1 MKKIYR
7 YPIVILLVIGAV
19 TAFFALQLPHL
30 ELDNNNFRFISSND
44 PARKVS
50 EYIDDTFGSSL
61 FILVGLRRADGDVFN
76 ASFLKRI
83 REYVDRVEAIDIID
97 PVSSIVNA
105 QYITGDGEAIIVEKL
120 LPDDFAGTAEEITRL
135 KERLL
140 SWDMYKRALVSD
152 DFSSTQILVP
162 MNIPVDDAGKP
173 EVVDS
178 FIQVRDIAR
187 EMFADQAEV
196 YVTGIPVISATV
208 NESIR
213 ADLLLLV
220 PLVTL
225 VVLLILFFSFR
236 RLSAV
241 ILPLLT
247 VVIAVVWSMGAMSLF
262 GIKLSV
268 ISTVLPV
275 ILIAVGSAY
284 GIHVITHY
292 IEDMG
297 RARGQGRAPDREAH
311 RDLVITLV
319 KRLFK
324 PLFLASLTTFV
335 GFLSFCFTT
344 VLPIRE
350 FGIFASFGVLA
361 SFAVAVT
368 FMPALLII
376 RGPGCETKTPGA
388 DRISGAVAGFFSAIA
403 MHKGAVLCTAVLIL
417 AVSITGFSRI
427 IIDNIFVEYFKSDTD
442 IYKSDRFIREY
453 FGGSKIVSIV
463 AEADSSEI
471 LLDPACLSAMD
482 ALNRY
487 LEKKVPEVGKVMGF
501 TDLVK
506 RINQVFNAD
515 ESPGGLQGPIASGT
529 GEAAADSF
537 DGGFDF
543 DPAPEDDFGFGNFG
557 IDDAQEFNF
566 GIFEKDEAPFPE
578 PEVPA
583 GGIAIHTLEELTALL
598 NTALQSG
605 DRADPGVSDLLWELK
620 RITNFEGA
628 AYYEIPADPPRYGK
642 SDPRELAALVSNY
655 LILLSG
661 EIDSYSNDPLE
672 PTAIK
677 TTVQLR
683 TLGESDTSRALEE
696 IDRFVQAHFPKN
708 ITVTV
713 GGSAL
718 VEASLNRQVVRS
730 QFISLIVSLFLV
742 FLIIS
747 VSNRSL
753 LAGCV
758 GIIPLSISIL
768 LNFAVMGFLGI
779 KLNIGTSMIASLAV
793 GIGIDYTIHYMEAF
807 KREYARHGIK
817 ASFAVSGKAIIINAL
832 SVGAGFGVLLFSRF
846 NMLRD
851 FGLLVALTMAAS
863 ALVSLTLIPALLLTL
878 KPKFIMD
885 PWRLA

>member
-1 MKKIYR
+1 MKKLYR
-7 YPIVILLVIGAV
+7 YPVLILAVVCVITV
-19 TAFFALQLPHL
+19 FFAFQLPRL
-30 ELDNNNFRFISSND
+30 ELDNNNFRFISAND
-44 PARKVS
+44 PARRVS

-61 FILVGLRRADGDVFN
+61 FILVGLRRNDGDVFD
-76 ASFLKRI
+76 ASFLERI
-83 REYVDRVEAIDIID
+83 RKYVDRVEAIDIID

-105 QYITGDGEAIIVEKL
+105 QYITGDSEAIIVEKL
-120 LPDDFAGTAEEITRL
+120 LPDDFSGTPAEITRL

-208 NESIR
+208 NEAIR
-213 ADLLLLV
+213 SDLFLLV
-220 PLVTL
+220 PLVIL

-241 ILPLLT
+241 VLPLLT

-262 GIKLSV
+262 RVKLSV
-268 ISTVLPV
+268 VSTVLPV

-284 GIHVITHY
+284 GIHVIAHY
-292 IEDMG
+292 LEDMG
-297 RARGQGRAPDREAH
+297 LARRRGMAPDREAC

-324 PLFLASLTTFV
+324 PLFLASMTTFV

-350 FGIFASFGVLA
+350 FGVFASFGVLA

-368 FMPALLII
+368 FIPALLII
-376 RGPGCETKTPGA
+376 RGPGREIRAPKA
-388 DRISGAVAGFFSAIA
+388 DRISGAVAGVFSAIA
-403 MHKGAVLCTAVLIL
+403 GHRGLVLCGAALIM
-417 AVSITGFSRI
+417 AVSIAGFSRI
-427 IIDNIFVEYFKSDTD
+427 IIDNVFVEYFKSDTD
-442 IYKSDRFIREY
+442 IYKSDKFIREY
-453 FGGSKIVSIV
+453 FGGSKVVSVV
-463 AEADSSEI
+463 AEADSSEV

-482 ALNRY
+482 ALNRH

-515 ESPGGLQGPIASGT
+515 ESPGGLKRSAASGS
-529 GEAAADSF
+529 AAEDLF
-537 DGGFDF
+537 DGGLGFYPE
-543 DPAPEDDFGFGNFG
+543 PAEDFGFGNFG
-557 IDDAQEFNF
+557 IDDAQEFGF
-566 GIFEKDEAPFPE
+566 GIFEKDEMPPQE
-578 PEVPA
+578 PEAP
-583 GGIAIHTLEELTALL
+583 GGTPVYTLEELTALL
-598 NTALQSG
+598 NTASRSG
-605 DRADPGVSDLLWELK
+605 DKADPGVSDLIWELK

-628 AYYEIPADPPRYGK
+628 AYYEIPADPSRYGK

-661 EIDSYSNDPLE
+661 EIDAYSNNPLE

-696 IDRFVQAHFPKN
+696 IDRFVQAHFPPDV
-708 ITVTV
+708 TVTV

-718 VEASLNRQVVRS
+718 VEASLNQQVVRS
-730 QFISLIVSLFLV
+730 QFISLMVSLFLV

-747 VSNRSL
+747 ISNRSL

-768 LNFAVMGFLGI
+768 LNFGVMGFLGI

-807 KREYARHGIK
+807 KREYPRHGIK

-832 SVGAGFGVLLFSRF
+832 SVGAGFGVLIFSRF
-846 NMLRD
+846 NMLKD
-851 FGLLVALTMAAS
+851 FGLLIALTMAAS
-863 ALVSLTLIPALLLTL
+863 SLISLTLIPALLLTW
-878 KPKFIMD
+878 KPKFIT
-885 PWRLA
+885 AHGG